1 MVHKKFGVYAAEDRR
16 HQKRNAFCRGRAD
29 RDQRSYS
36 PGHEIGK
43 NEPNLEALVSLA
55 DVYEV
60 SLDYLMCRTD
70 GKE

>member
-1 MVHKKFGVYAAEDRR
+1 MPQRIAGIKKGMRSAA
-16 HQKRNAFCRGRAD
+16 AGLTGISAATP
-29 RDQRSYS
+29 
-36 PGHEIGK
+36 PGYEIGK

-60 SLDYLMCRTD
+60 SLDYLMCRTN